1 MVVDIKVLIYCF
13 LMIVAIFIA
22 THGCSSKEIYIV
34 IQGPTELLYE
44 ADYKDAPGNRIIAVL
59 DKEVKARV
67 IHIRYSKE
75 FMFYKIRTEDGRVGY
90 VKYGDNFQVFENGR
104 Q

>member
-1 MVVDIKVLIYCF
+1 MVVDIKMLIYCV
-13 LMIVAIFIA
+13 LMLVAIFVVA
-22 THGCSSKEIYIV
+22 HGCSSKEIYIV

-44 ADYKDAPGNRIIAVL
+44 ADYRDAPGNRIIAVL
-59 DKEVKARV
+59 GKGVKAKV

-75 FMFYKIRTEDGRVGY
+75 FMFYKIRTDDGRVGY
-90 VKYGDNFQVFENGR
+90 VKYGDDFQVFENGH